1 MQAYSPEVE
10 TQMQRFYGSLSEKDR
25 RRYAAIEALK
35 LGWGG
40 KTYISQLLRCD
51 DEAMQL
57 GLKELDDDKTLANRR
72 IRKPGGGRKRK
83 VDTLKGLDSAF
94 LEILESHTAGS
105 PMDESTKWTN
115 LTPQE
120 IVTLLADKGFEVSVN
135 IVAQLLERHH
145 YRRRQAQKSKATGSH
160 PQRNEQFENI
170 KRLVNAYKNEGY
182 AILSMDTK
190 KKEPLGLL
198 YRHGYLYT
206 QDGAIKVYDHD
217 WGSLATG
224 IAIPHGLYD
233 WVRNE
238 GYIQI
243 GSSHDTSAF
252 ACDSIRY
259 WWKNYGSKYY
269 PGLKYL
275 LLLCDGGGSN
285 SSRHYIFKQ
294 DLQTLCNELGIEIR
308 VAHYPPYTSKYNPI
322 EHRLFP
328 HVSRSMQGVI
338 LRSLE
343 QVKALIEKTTT
354 KTGLRVFATILD
366 KTYETGRKVKED
378 FKQTMRIVFDPV
390 LPQWNYV
397 AKPHPT

>member
-1 MQAYSPEVE
+1 MKAYSPEVE

-57 GLKELDDDKTLANRR
+57 GLKELDDDKSLANRR
-72 IRKPGGGRKRK
+72 IRQPGGGRKRK
-83 VDTLKGLDSAF
+83 VDTIKGLDSAF
-94 LEILESHTAGS
+94 LEVLESHTAGS
-105 PMDESTKWTN
+105 PMDESIKWTN

-120 IVTLLADKGFEVSVN
+120 IVTLLADKGLKVSVN
-135 IVAQLLERHH
+135 VVAQLLERHH

-170 KRLVNAYKNEGY
+170 KRLVNGYKNEGY

-198 YRHGYLYT
+198 YRNGSLYT

-217 WGSLATG
+217 WRSLATG

-243 GSSHDTSAF
+243 GNSHDTSAF

-259 WWKNYGSKYY
+259 WWENYGSGYY
-269 PGLKYL
+269 PGLKHL

-285 SSRHYIFKQ
+285 SSRHYIFKE
-294 DLQTLCNELGIEIR
+294 DLQTLGDELGIEIR

-328 HVSRSMQGVI
+328 HVSRSMRGVI

-343 QVKALIEKTTT
+343 QVKALIQKTTT

-366 KTYETGRKVKED
+366 KTYETGRKAKED

-397 AKPHPT
+397 AKPHLT